1 MMKTAFKKL
10 VSLFTVLSVCFAI
23 IPLFAFDGF
32 AADGVS
38 MRLEKLKKD
47 FPTGYYY
54 NHKVKTNKDTIK
66 NLLEER
72 NEAYSASVTRY
83 PCTDHGDTAQTGTY
97 DCNYFDGG
105 YQCHGF
111 ASMLFY
117 EIFGVRQSTL
127 EKRKKSFS
135 SIKPGDLV
143 RLKKD
148 SHSAIVVSV
157 NGSTFTVAESNVGSL
172 TEAESCKIRWGK
184 SYKLSDITYYVRA
197 NNYDKISADT
207 DWKKIEGK
215 ENPGS
220 SFYAAIYNG
229 NKVMTVYNGSAVLKA
244 YTGSASQIWKF
255 TRQKNGSYKVEN
267 CKNGRFLEVDGAV
280 KSGKAKIKTSKTF
293 SGKKS
298 QLWAFYKSGEKYYL
312 SADCGVSVLTAVA
325 DGSMRVD
332 KKTAG
337 SSRLFTVKKKSPP
350 EASTLKAKSAN
361 ASVSLSWTKGKNTS
375 SFDVRIYNSS
385 AKLYK
390 EIKGQKGTSLKLSL
404 PAGTYSAEI
413 ISRNAFSQTVG
424 NRVYFTVGK
433 KGVLGKTAK
442 VTDSQTVSSITL
454 SWTAVP
460 DADCYA
466 IFNKTSKG
474 WKTVAVTEK
483 TKHTFS
489 KLSAG
494 KKYTLGIKACKKDK
508 NGKLIPSE
516 EYVSFTTATK
526 LVATDKIS
534 VSQTESSVT
543 LKWNEVKKADGYA
556 VYKKTSSGWEK
567 LGTTADKK
575 YTVNGLSAGA
585 SYTFGV
591 SAYMKTTLGTVYGEI
606 KSVSVATKPAAPT
619 LTLSNVKNLK
629 ATIRWNKVSGADG
642 YQVFYKTDNGE
653 GYTHLANYKATDGG
667 IEIKNLK
674 NGVNY
679 TLAVRAY
686 KKSGGKNI
694 YGAYAFVSFK
704 AKYA

>member
-10 VSLFTVLSVCFAI
+10 TSLFVVLSVCFAI

-54 NHKVKTNKDTIK
+54 NHKVKTKQDTIK

-72 NEAYSASVTRY
+72 NESYSASVTRY
-83 PCTDHGDTAQTGTY
+83 PCTDHGETAQTGTY

-127 EKRKKSFS
+127 EKREKSFS

-143 RLKKD
+143 RLKKN

-157 NGSTFTVAESNVGSL
+157 KGNTFTVAESNVGSL

-207 DWKKIEGK
+207 DWKKIEDK
-215 ENPGS
+215 ASLGS

-229 NKVMTVYNGSAVLKA
+229 NKVMTVSNGGVVLEA
-244 YTGSASQIWKF
+244 YTGAATQIWKF
-255 TRQKNGSYKVEN
+255 TKQKNGSYKIEN
-267 CKNGRFLEVDGAV
+267 CKNGRFLEVEGAV
-280 KSGKAKIKTSKTF
+280 KSGKAKVKTSKTF
-293 SGKKS
+293 SSKKS

-312 SADCGVSVLTAVA
+312 SADCGVSVLTAVS
-325 DGSMRVD
+325 DGSVCVD
-332 KKTAG
+332 KKTTG
-337 SSRLFTVKKKSPP
+337 SSRLFTVKKKGTP
-350 EASTLKAKSAN
+350 EASTLKAKGAN
-361 ASVSLSWTKGKNTS
+361 GSVSLSWSKGKNTS
-375 SFDVRIYNSS
+375 NFDIKIYNSS
-385 AKLYK
+385 SKLYK
-390 EIKGQKGTSLKLSL
+390 EYKSKKVTSLKVSL

-413 ISRNAFSQTVG
+413 ISKNAFSQTKG
-424 NRVYFTVGK
+424 NKVYFTVGK
-433 KGVLGKTAK
+433 KDVLGKTAR

-454 SWTAVP
+454 SWTPVP

-466 IFNKTSKG
+466 IFHKTSNG

-508 NGKLIPSE
+508 NGKLTPSK
-516 EYVSFTTATK
+516 EYVTFTTATK

-534 VSQTESSVT
+534 VSQTASSVT

-567 LGTTADKK
+567 LGTVTDKK
-575 YTVNGLSAGA
+575 YTVKSLSAGK

-591 SAYMKTTLGTVYGEI
+591 RAYMKTTLGTVYGEI
-606 KSVSVATKPAAPT
+606 KSVSAVTKPKAPT
-619 LTLSNVKNLK
+619 LTVSNVKNLK

-642 YQVFYKTDNGE
+642 YQVYYKIDNGE

-686 KKSGGKNI
+686 KKADGKNI
-694 YGAYAFVSFK
+694 YGAYSTVSFK